1 MSSLF
6 PGVDW
11 PQLPNLTQLAAATS
25 APSSSYGWN
34 KRQQPAKPSLQLFQ
48 FPRRFQASKKARKE
62 LEGLY
67 DSMLAGYNLDKL
79 ETGEIMKYFVTYE
92 DIFEHLGL
100 ETAVHQ
106 DTIDKLLFFYQEY
119 AKSLLDQERI
129 STACFMFCVA
139 VANSLRD
146 YNEEGGKLGNSSSLA
161 KMARFHSNHIPTDFK
176 NTREYEDFIYDF
188 GKVNVHI

>member
-11 PQLPNLTQLAAATS
+11 PQLPNLAQLAAAS
-25 APSSSYGWN
+25 GPSDLGGWN
-34 KRQQPAKPSLQLFQ
+34 RKQQPTKSSLQLFQ
-48 FPRRFQASKKARKE
+48 FPRRLQASKKARRE
-62 LEGLY
+62 LEELY
-67 DSMLAGYNLDKL
+67 DSMLAGYSLDKL
-79 ETGEIMKYFVTYE
+79 ETGEIMRYFVTYA
-92 DIFEHLGL
+92 DVFEGLGL

-161 KMARFHSNHIPTDFK
+161 KMARFHSNHIPTDYK